1 MIMGKFYYNAIL
13 VITTRYQ
20 LFNPEAAW
28 EKLIKRWVLI
38 KMYTILTF

>member
-28 EKLIKRWVLI
+28 EKLNQDVYNSYFLI
-38 KMYTILTF
+38 HY